1 LTVSLTDNPR
11 PPLPSWITDAYEVLS
26 ARIVDSSA
34 DHDGVPSID
43 RERAVAVLTGVE
55 ELALERV
62 DAEHAITR
70 LLERGYLYEVDDELR
85 VTSRSD

>member
-1 LTVSLTDNPR
+1 MSLTDNPR

-26 ARIVDSSA
+26 TRIVGSSTG
-34 DHDGVPSID
+34 HDGVPAID
-43 RERAVAVLTGVE
+43 RERAVTTLTGVE

-70 LLERGYLYEVDDELR
+70 LLERGYLYEVDGELR

>member
-1 LTVSLTDNPR
+1 MSLTDNPR
-11 PPLPSWITDAYEVLS
+11 PPLPTWITDAYEVLS
-26 ARIVDSSA
+26 TRIVDSST
-34 DHDGVPSID
+34 DDDGVPSID
-43 RERAVAVLTGVE
+43 RERAVTVLTGVD

-85 VTSRSD
+85 VTTHSA

>member
-1 LTVSLTDNPR
+1 MSLTDNPR
-11 PPLPSWITDAYEVLS
+11 PPLPTWITDAYEVLS
-26 ARIVDSSA
+26 ARIADSSA
-34 DHDGVPSID
+34 DHDGVSAVG
-43 RERAVAVLTGVE
+43 RERAVTILTGIE

-70 LLERGYLYEVDDELR
+70 LLERGYLYEVDGELR

>member
-1 LTVSLTDNPR
+1 MSLTDNPR
-11 PPLPSWITDAYEVLS
+11 PPLPTWITDAYEVLS
-26 ARIVDSSA
+26 AQIADSGA
-34 DHDGVPSID
+34 EHDGVPAVG
-43 RERAVAVLTGVE
+43 RERAVTILTGVE

-70 LLERGYLYEVDDELR
+70 LLERGYLYEVDGELR